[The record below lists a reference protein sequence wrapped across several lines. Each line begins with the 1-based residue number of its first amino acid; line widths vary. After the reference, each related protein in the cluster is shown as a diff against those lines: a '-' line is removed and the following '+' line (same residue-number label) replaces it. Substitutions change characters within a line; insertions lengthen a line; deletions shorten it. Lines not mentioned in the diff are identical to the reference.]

1 MFLFGK
7 DQAHN
12 EEFWCHNSLLIVGNI
27 RDLTS
32 FARGGDSGAVIFD
45 NENNAVGLLF
55 ACFMADTLSTIY
67 ALACP
72 IELVLNK
79 LSEKTGRS
87 LKLKTQFTDAD
98 QQ

>member
-7 DQAHN
+7 DHALD
-12 EEFWCHNSLLIVGNI
+12 EELWCHNSLLIRNL
-27 RDLTS
+27 RTCTS
-32 FARGGDSGAVIFD
+32 FANSGDSGAVIFD
-45 NENNAVGLLF
+45 DENNAVGLLF
-55 ACFMADTLSTIY
+55 ACFMADTLSAIY